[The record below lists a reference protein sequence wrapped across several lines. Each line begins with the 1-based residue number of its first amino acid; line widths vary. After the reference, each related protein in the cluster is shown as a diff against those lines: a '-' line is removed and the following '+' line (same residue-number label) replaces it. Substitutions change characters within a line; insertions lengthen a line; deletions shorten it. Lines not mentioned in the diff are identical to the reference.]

1 MEFLGAPR
9 EGRIYFSE
17 VLISPN
23 LVLRL
28 PPMPLTAVIIANE
41 IPAAIRPYSMAVAPD
56 SSARNLKMI
65 RFNPASSGRPGGA
78 FDARTIGPQSVK
90 PR

>member
-1 MEFLGAPR
+1 MEFSDALQ
-9 EGRIYFSE
+9 EGRIYVRE

-28 PPMPLTAVIIANE
+28 PPIPLTAPIIANE

-56 SSARNLKMI
+56 SSARNLKTI
-65 RFNPASSGRPGGA
+65 CFNPASSGGA
-78 FDARTIGPQSVK
+78 FDGRTIGPKSVK